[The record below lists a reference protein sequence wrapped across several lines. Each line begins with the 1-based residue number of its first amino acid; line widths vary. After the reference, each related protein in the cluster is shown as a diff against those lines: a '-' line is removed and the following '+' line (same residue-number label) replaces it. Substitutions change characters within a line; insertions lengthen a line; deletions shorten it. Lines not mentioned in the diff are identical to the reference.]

1 MKEPRGWALV
11 TTLVLTVSV
20 LTMPLP
26 GWGEAPT
33 GELRPID
40 EEAYTILKAFYDY
53 DPSIPLEA
61 RVVEKLERDDAVRR
75 KVIFRSSRGFLVPA
89 YLETPNKGEAPF
101 PCVLLL
107 HGWSGS
113 KEHWWKDGN
122 YISGGNVR
130 KALLDEGFA
139 VFALDA
145 QGHGDRIAEN
155 DYQVVNIYNEP
166 DAPPRKNY
174 FTLREIIVQTV
185 IDYRRGIDYLETR
198 DDIDATRI
206 ALIGYS
212 MGGNQS
218 FSLTAVEPRIK
229 VSVGCAVPAS
239 FNDDVVLAS
248 MNYARG
254 IGDRPFLMLM
264 GREDPMCTED
274 QARQLY
280 TLIEGEN
287 TGLIFYDAEHKLPRG
302 YVKDAVAWI
311 AKHLVSFPFGDVRL
325 DPVQVRLGP

>member
-1 MKEPRGWALV
+1 MKHREIRALHARLALSVLLLALPVVAGSEAPAAEPRPVG
-11 TTLVLTVSV
+11 
-20 LTMPLP
+20 
-26 GWGEAPT
+26 
-33 GELRPID
+33 D
-40 EEAYTILKAFYDY
+40 EAYTVLKAFFDY
-53 DPSIPLEA
+53 DASIPLEA
-61 RVVEKLERDDAVRR
+61 RVVERTERDNAVRR
-75 KVIFRSSRGFLVPA
+75 KIVFRSSRGFLVPA
-89 YLETPNKGEAPF
+89 YIEIPKEGQAPH

-113 KEHWWKDGN
+113 KENWWEDGS
-122 YISGGNVR
+122 YVSGGKVR
-130 KALLDEGFA
+130 KALLKKGYA

-155 DYQVVNIYNEP
+155 DYQVVNTYNEP

-174 FTLREIIVQTV
+174 FTLREIVVQTV

-198 DDIDATRI
+198 GDIDVTRL
-206 ALIGYS
+206 ALLGYS

-229 VSVGCAVPAS
+229 VTVGCAVPAT
-239 FNDDVVLAS
+239 FNTDTVLS
-248 MNYARG
+248 SVNYARG

-264 GREDPMCTED
+264 GRADPMCTEE

-287 TGLIFYDAEHKLPRG
+287 TGLIFYNAEHKLPTE
-302 YVKDAVAWI
+302 YVNDAVSWVR
-311 AKHLVSFPFGDVRL
+311 KHL
-325 DPVQVRLGP
+325 